1 MEFFFSFI
9 FIFHPQKIV
18 LFLGLIENC
27 EEMSHLLLFRAKRL
41 QFFFR
46 RVGMSHFFGVSHIF
60 GHFHLLCFEA
70 LEANCPLHP
79 PPARGFS
86 RLDSHNLG
94 VMDGFDQM
102 CKKNYGTDWK
112 EELFSASSC

>member
-1 MEFFFSFI
+1 
-9 FIFHPQKIV
+9 
-18 LFLGLIENC
+18 
-27 EEMSHLLLFRAKRL
+27 MSHLLLSKVELGRPKADRAKRL
-41 QFFFR
+41 QFFLR
-46 RVGMSHFFGVSHIF
+46 RVCMSHTTKEGLSHFFRVCHIF

>member
-1 MEFFFSFI
+1 
-9 FIFHPQKIV
+9 
-18 LFLGLIENC
+18 
-27 EEMSHLLLFRAKRL
+27 MSHLILFRAKRL
-41 QFFFR
+41 QFFSSCWYVTFENVTLR
-46 RVGMSHFFGVSHIF
+46 KGGHTFFGVSHIF